1 MLSVSAKDGPKV
13 NNENSPRGENIA
25 LIGVLIF
32 ASVWYTYCGGCI
44 SAEYQSHD
52 ENPTYRT
59 QWLPTISFFPNCFKV
74 AQIHMVVKCR

>member
-1 MLSVSAKDGPKV
+1 MLSASARDRPKV
-13 NNENSPRGENIA
+13 NNENGVSRENIA
-25 LIGVLIF
+25 LIGILIF
-32 ASVWYTYCGGCI
+32 ALVWYTYCGGCI

-59 QWLPTISFFPNCFKV
+59 QRLPTISFFPNCIKV